1 MIAAAALVAAV
12 VVSAGFWLA
21 ADACA
26 RRALAPR
33 PAGPATTPPVS
44 ILKPVCGLD
53 FEARANFVSHC
64 EQRYAAYEVVFGVA
78 DRSDPAVPLIEA
90 LRRRYGDDRVRLV
103 IAPCRTPNPKAGL
116 LEELAR
122 SARHDVLVA
131 TDSDV
136 RLPPD
141 TLARTVGLLLD
152 PGVGLVTLPYRGD
165 RVLGLAA
172 ALEALGITTAFLP
185 AALVGRRVLRAR
197 YAFGAANAIRR
208 DALDRIGGF
217 RAVAS
222 HLADDYQLGYQ
233 IGAAGLRVELGDV
246 VVASVLGPSS
256 LAAWWHR
263 EVRWARG
270 IRASRRAQ
278 YPGLAITFTTPL
290 ALLAALAGAGWLPL
304 LGAVAVR
311 WYVAARMTRWAGDPG
326 LRRWLWLLPA
336 RDLLAPAIWCAGL
349 IGRRVRWRGRTYRIT
364 AGGRLDPAP
373 PVTGAVERAIRRL
386 DRHLR
391 RRRGIFEFTDDPA
404 CVLRLAIAR
413 DAAGAPI
420 GELHFW
426 NEQMPA
432 TVFALDRRLHHSL
445 VLLARFV
452 AGRPDLTGLRR
463 FVADSF
469 LDAGY
474 PVARL
479 DRTARRYGL
488 CATAVDG
495 RGLRGWWSRWSQAFH
510 TRLIRRAF
518 LGGDRGDRPLQWI
531 RFSISRDELLARY
544 LPRAASPDPRAGSQP
559 VPAGG

>member
-1 MIAAAALVAAV
+1 MIEAALVAAV
-12 VVSAGFWLA
+12 IASAVFWLT

-33 PAGPATTPPVS
+33 AGVPAAAPAVS

-78 DRSDPAVPLIEA
+78 DRRDPAVPLIEA
-90 LRRRYGDDRVRLV
+90 LHRRYGDDRVRLV
-103 IAPCRTPNPKAGL
+103 VAPSRTPNPKAGL
-116 LEELAR
+116 LDELAR
-122 SARHDVLVA
+122 QARHDVLVT

-141 TLARTVGLLLD
+141 ALARTVEWLAD

-197 YAFGAANAIRR
+197 YAFGAANALRR
-208 DALDRIGGF
+208 DTLDRIGGF

-222 HLADDYQLGYQ
+222 YLADDYQLGYR
-233 IGAAGLRVELGDV
+233 IGAAGLRVELGDT

-256 LAAWWHR
+256 LGDWWHR

-278 YPGLAITFTTPL
+278 YPGLVLTFTTPL
-290 ALLAALAGAGWLPL
+290 ALGAALAGAGWLPL
-304 LGAVAVR
+304 VGALAVR
-311 WYVAARMTRWAGDPG
+311 WLVAARMTRWAGDPG
-326 LRRWLWLLPA
+326 LRRWLWLVPV

-349 IGRRVRWRGRTYRIT
+349 IGRRVRWRGRTYRI
-364 AGGRLDPAP
+364 AGDGRLHP
-373 PVTGAVERAIRRL
+373 PVRGATEGVIEGVIRRL
-386 DRHLR
+386 DHHLR

-432 TVFALDRRLHHSL
+432 TAFALDRRLHRSL

-452 AGRPDLTGLRR
+452 AGRPELAGLRR

-469 LDAGY
+469 LDARY

-479 DRTARRYGL
+479 DRLARRYGL
-488 CATAVDG
+488 CATGVDD
-495 RGLRGWWSRWSQAFH
+495 RGLRAGWARWSQAFH

-518 LGGDRGDRPLQWI
+518 PGCDRGDRRLQWI

-544 LPRAASPDPRAGSQP
+544 P
-559 VPAGG
+559 VED

>member
-1 MIAAAALVAAV
+1 MIATALVAAV

-26 RRALAPR
+26 RRTLAPR
-33 PAGPATTPPVS
+33 PAVPATPPVS
-44 ILKPVCGLD
+44 ILKPVCGID

-78 DRSDPAVPLIEA
+78 DRSDPAVALIET
-90 LRRRYGDDRVRLV
+90 LRRCYGDDRVRLV

-116 LEELAR
+116 LDELAR

-141 TLARTVGLLLD
+141 TLARTVGLLTD

-165 RVLGLAA
+165 RVLGLTA
-172 ALEALGITTAFLP
+172 ALEALGITAAFLP

-222 HLADDYQLGYQ
+222 YLADDYQLGYQ

-246 VVASVLGPSS
+246 VVASVVGPSA
-256 LAAWWHR
+256 LGEWWHR

-278 YPGLAITFTTPL
+278 YPGLIITFTTPL
-290 ALLAALAGAGWLPL
+290 ALGAALAGAGWLPL
-304 LGAVAVR
+304 LGALAVR

-326 LRRWLWLLPA
+326 LRRWLWLLPV

-349 IGRRVRWRGRTYRIT
+349 IGGRVRWRGRSYRIS
-364 AGGRLDPAP
+364 GDGRLHPAKP
-373 PVTGAVERAIRRL
+373 ALGAVERAIQRL

-404 CVLRLAIAR
+404 CVLRLAIAP
-413 DAAGAPI
+413 DAAGARI

-426 NEQMPA
+426 NEQMPP
-432 TVFALDRRLHHSL
+432 TSFALGRRLHRSL

-452 AGRPDLTGLRR
+452 ASRPELADLRR
-463 FVADSF
+463 FVADIF
-469 LDAGY
+469 LDASY

-479 DRTARRYGL
+479 DRAARRYGL
-488 CATAVDG
+488 RATAVDG
-495 RGLRGWWSRWSQAFH
+495 RGLRGWWARWSQAFH

-518 LGGDRGDRPLQWI
+518 LGGDRGDRPLQCI
-531 RFSISRDELLARY
+531 RFSITRDELLARH
-544 LPRAASPDPRAGSQP
+544 LSHAAAPAPLEPGQ
-559 VPAGG
+559 VPAES

>member
-1 MIAAAALVAAV
+1 MAIAAAALVAAV

-33 PAGPATTPPVS
+33 PAAAATPPVS
-44 ILKPVCGLD
+44 ILKPVRGFD
-53 FEARANFVSHC
+53 FEARANFASHC
-64 EQRYAAYEVVFGVA
+64 EQRYPAYEVVFGVD
-78 DRSDPAVPLIEA
+78 DRSDPAVPVIEA

-116 LEELAR
+116 LDELAR
-122 SARHDVLVA
+122 RARHDVLVA

-141 TLARTVGLLLD
+141 TLARTVGLLAD

-172 ALEALGITTAFLP
+172 ALEALGITAAFLP

-197 YAFGAANAIRR
+197 YAFGAANALRR

-217 RAVAS
+217 GAVADY
-222 HLADDYQLGYQ
+222 LADDYQLGYR

-246 VVASVLGPSS
+246 VVASVLGPGS
-256 LAAWWHR
+256 LREWWHR

-290 ALLAALAGAGWLPL
+290 AVLAGLAGAGWLPL
-304 LGAVAVR
+304 LGALAVR

-326 LRRWLWLLPA
+326 LRRWLWLLPV
-336 RDLLAPAIWCAGL
+336 RDLLAPAIWCTGL
-349 IGRRVRWRGRTYRIT
+349 VGRRVRWRGRTYRID
-364 AGGRLDPAP
+364 AGGRIDPALP
-373 PVTGAVERAIRRL
+373 APGAVDRAIRWL
-386 DRHLR
+386 DRRLR
-391 RRRGIFEFTDDPA
+391 RRHGIFEFTEDTA

-413 DAAGAPI
+413 DAAGARI

-432 TVFALDRRLHHSL
+432 TAFALVRRLDRSL
-445 VLLARFV
+445 ALLARFV
-452 AGRPDLTGLRR
+452 DGRAELADLRG
-463 FVADSF
+463 FVADAF
-469 LDAGY
+469 LDASY
-474 PVARL
+474 PIARL
-479 DRTARRYGL
+479 DRAARRYGL
-488 CATAVDG
+488 CAVAVDTG
-495 RGLRGWWSRWSQAFH
+495 SLRMRWSRWSQAVH

-518 LGGDRGDRPLQWI
+518 LGRDRGRRLQWI
-531 RFSISRDELLARY
+531 RFSITRDELLARH
-544 LPRAASPDPRAGSQP
+544 LPHAAGPAAVAEPRRIP
-559 VPAGG
+559 VEG